1 MPGASCVPDFSVVYR
16 LIDTHGT
23 VSDTLGCLD
32 SWIRRQTHDR
42 SRYEVIVV
50 SDGANP
56 ALDEGARRLLA
67 PPDVLTVHP
76 VPQPFELY
84 TLGARL
90 ARGKFLFVVESHS
103 RGHPDCLRE
112 MLAYLEAGGYDAASC
127 RIVGADYE
135 GHWLSRLSRRKNEE
149 LLAADDAWR
158 RVQIG
163 GSAIRRATYEA
174 VGGFEHEF
182 NKFAP
187 AALSA
192 KLREGGRA
200 MGHASQSIVYHVD
213 SPELGE
219 VVAPMRDYLLGEMA
233 YRSRYPA
240 EYCERYFGRC
250 ARWAL
255 RGDHRPDL
263 SRRIFGAALR
273 ALPAHLGRAST
284 LGTLVGCLGRLA
296 PVAALGWRWHR
307 QRTWWLARMAVARA
321 WWWRRDDGRSYAA
334 FGQARRHFD
343 AHFRA
348 TALETYF
355 AARPAP
361 SAVDERLA
369 LAEVDP
375 GRLGGFYPAEQRPE
389 GSFRWTKAAAA
400 VEVALAPGDYLVR
413 VRVLSFR
420 PSNEPPRT
428 RVYFDGHRLRRVST
442 GSDTDGVY
450 ALKGSMFRGRRE
462 GRHTIVLVCAPFW
475 PSRLGQADV
484 RELGLPLSSLTFDA
498 STPAGPG
505 RRFAS
510 DAIARPQSFRVP
522 GKDAKFVTDVR
533 PSGRLY

>member
-1 MPGASCVPDFSVVYR
+1 VPDASCAPDFSVIYR
-16 LIDTHGT
+16 LTDQHGT
-23 VSDTLGCLD
+23 VADTLDCLD
-32 SWIRRQTHDR
+32 SWTRGQSHDR

-56 ALDEGARRLLA
+56 ALDEGARRRLA
-67 PPDVLTVHP
+67 PPDVLTVRA
-76 VPQPFELY
+76 VPQLFELY
-84 TLGARL
+84 TIGARL

-135 GHWLSRLSRRKNEE
+135 GHWLSRLGRRKNDE
-149 LLAADDAWR
+149 LLAADEAWR

-192 KLREGGRA
+192 KLKERGRA
-200 MGHASQSIVYHVD
+200 MGHASQSVVYHVD

-219 VVAPMRDYLLGEMA
+219 VVAPIRDYVLGEIA

-240 EYCERYFGRC
+240 EYCERFFGRC

-263 SRRIFGAALR
+263 SRRLFGATLR
-273 ALPAHLGRAST
+273 ALPGHLRRAST
-284 LGTLVGCLGRLA
+284 LGALLGCLGRLA

-307 QRTWWLARMAVARA
+307 QRTWWLARLAVARA

-334 FGQARRHFD
+334 FEQARRHFE

-355 AARPAP
+355 AAQPAP
-361 SAVDERLA
+361 SAVGERLA

-375 GRLGGFYPAEQRPE
+375 DRLAGFYQAEQRPE
-389 GSFRWTKAAAA
+389 GAFRWTKAAAA
-400 VEVALAPGDYLVR
+400 VEVLLEPGDHLIR
-413 VRVLSFR
+413 LRILPFR
-420 PSNEPPRT
+420 PPNEPART

-442 GSDTDGVY
+442 GSDTDEVF
-450 ALKGSMFRGRRE
+450 ALKGSMFRGRSE

-475 PSRLGQADV
+475 PSRLGQADA

-498 STPAGPG
+498 STPAGSG
-505 RRFAS
+505 CRFGS
-510 DAIARPQSFRVP
+510 DGSRDLNRHGGPARMP
-522 GKDAKFVTDVR
+522 R
-533 PSGRLY
+533 P